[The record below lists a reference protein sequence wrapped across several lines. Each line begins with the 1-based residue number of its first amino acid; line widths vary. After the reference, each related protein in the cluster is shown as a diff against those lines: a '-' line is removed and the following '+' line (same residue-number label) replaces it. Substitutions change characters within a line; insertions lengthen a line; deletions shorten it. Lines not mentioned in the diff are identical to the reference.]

1 MLVPKSIFVF
11 IDIFVIAL
19 FLIFMIIGYKKGFFY
34 ELLSLVYTALSC
46 LGAWFLAPIF
56 ANLYPII
63 KLKNITTE
71 IEIINKFVDLE
82 AVLNSIVYFVIVF
95 LLFKLLY
102 IILVALFKGV
112 NKVPVVGKL
121 NKFFGLLVGV
131 LNAAIVSL
139 LLSMLL
145 TLPIFKNGNEIIN
158 GTVFKYVNKYSE
170 TILSY
175 TIDNINLD
183 HMKEQFDSFDVN
195 AAREQFKEY
204 LDFKNS

>member
-102 IILVALFKGV
+102 IILVTLFKGV